1 MNNVIL
7 MGRLTADPE
16 LRQTPQGTPVATF
29 TVAVDRQYAQ
39 DGSADFIRC
48 IAWRKTGEFTKKY
61 FHKGKMIAL
70 DGSLQIREYE
80 DRQGQKRQA
89 AEVVVD
95 SVYFCGDKATS
106 PDTGYQ
112 PMPSYNEVQKPAQVS
127 MTEQGFQ
134 GFVDV
139 DDDEANED
147 DLPFR

>member
-1 MNNVIL
+1 MNHITL

-16 LRQTPQGTPVATF
+16 MRMTQSGFNVTGF
-29 TVAVDRQYAQ
+29 TVAVDRP
-39 DGSADFIRC
+39 GKNKGTDFIRC
-48 IAWRKTGEFTKKY
+48 TAWKERAEFIKKY
-61 FHKGKMIAL
+61 FFKGRMIAVE
-70 DGSLQIREYE
+70 GRLQSRSYE
-80 DRQGQKRQA
+80 DKNGHKQTLW
-89 AEVVVD
+89 EVVVCNA
-95 SVYFCGDKATS
+95 YFCGDKATN

-147 DLPFR
+147 DLPF